1 MTVFLYKKNS
11 DIMFVFYIFTLIK
24 EDGVGSQENIHGRT
38 YWVIKM

>member
-24 EDGVGSQENIHGRT
+24 DGVGSQENIHGRT